1 MTRHFKVRRKIAIG
15 LGVLPWLSGPV
26 MGAPMRPSTP
36 AEQCSVL
43 AQTMIDLLQQH
54 SSAVTI
60 GRIYLRHRPTDAG
73 VEVLVRGICQ
83 GEEAR
88 FMAAINDAPALK
100 QLLKDRSRM
109 DFMRGSTFKLE
120 GCLMSMTELRWL
132 ALAALA

>member
-1 MTRHFKVRRKIAIG
+1 MTGQFRVRRKVA
-15 LGVLPWLSGPV
+15 LSLAVLPWLSKPALGARIHGP
-26 MGAPMRPSTP
+26 TP

-43 AQTMIDLLQQH
+43 AQAMIDLLRQH

-60 GRIYLRHRPTDAG
+60 GMVYLRHRPSDAG

-83 GEEAR
+83 GEEER
-88 FMAAINDAPALK
+88 FMAAINDSSALK
-100 QLLKDRSRM
+100 QLLKDRSRR
-109 DFMRGSTFKLE
+109 DFVRGSTFKLE

>member
-1 MTRHFKVRRKIAIG
+1 MTRHFRVRRKIAIG
-15 LGVLPWLSGPV
+15 LGVLPWLSKPAL
-26 MGAPMRPSTP
+26 GARVDCPTP

-43 AQTMIDLLQQH
+43 AQAMVDLLQQH
-54 SSAVTI
+54 SSAVAI

-73 VEVLVRGICQ
+73 MEVLVRGICQ
-83 GEEAR
+83 GDEER

-109 DFMRGSTFKLE
+109 DFVRGSTFKLE